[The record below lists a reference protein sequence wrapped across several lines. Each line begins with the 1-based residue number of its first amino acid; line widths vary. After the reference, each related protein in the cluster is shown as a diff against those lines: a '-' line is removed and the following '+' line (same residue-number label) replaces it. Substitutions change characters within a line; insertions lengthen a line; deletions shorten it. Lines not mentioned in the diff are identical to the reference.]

1 MIPKWRKCRKTPLFL
16 IALFEDASNKSVSE
30 INKITAS
37 TRELLAYLSTT
48 PAEDITPKFGFT
60 AEQLKTLKSSPKDLK
75 AIQLAVEELYS
86 VGVKK
91 NPFSA
96 LINDLKALFKTGDD
110 KETTTKKLAKIG
122 ESASETA
129 DLIGNLAGNLSDM
142 FEEMGNTGAADAMS
156 GVQDAMSAIS
166 NIGQG
171 FAKGGIVGGIASV
184 VGEAANFIGK
194 AFAAEARH
202 QAALRAVMNEK
213 IAQQRTY
220 NLLLLEQNLAYEKA
234 STIFGVDQYGK
245 AANAVR
251 VMKEAYK
258 QLQKELEGS
267 ASQQNAFAYK
277 STGNAFFDRTFNR
290 NYNVQKDVY
299 SGLAD
304 IEVKTGH
311 KKTGLFGW
319 GKGKDIYSSILDVYP
334 QLVDAN
340 GKFNASLAET
350 IVSTREMSEEDKA
363 ALQNM
368 IDLTRQAEEAW
379 EEVRN
384 YFEGI
389 FGDLGTTLSDAL
401 VDAFRNGTDAAE
413 NFVDAVTGML
423 EDLAEQMIYTVTL
436 APYIE
441 RAQDEMLG
449 VMKNDELTDEQK
461 FSNYVRI
468 LDNMTDNILNQ
479 QGYYNSLL
487 EQYRDMAADKGI
499 NLWEKDGY
507 QPKR

>member
-1 MIPKWRKCRKTPLFL
+1 M
-16 IALFEDASNKSVSE
+16 
-30 INKITAS
+30 
-37 TRELLAYLSTT
+37 
-48 PAEDITPKFGFT
+48 
-60 AEQLKTLKSSPKDLK
+60 
-75 AIQLAVEELYS
+75 
-86 VGVKK
+86 
-91 NPFSA
+91 
-96 LINDLKALFKTGDD
+96 
-110 KETTTKKLAKIG
+110 
-122 ESASETA
+122 
-129 DLIGNLAGNLSDM
+129 
-142 FEEMGNTGAADAMS
+142 
-156 GVQDAMSAIS
+156 
-166 NIGQG
+166 
-171 FAKGGIVGGIASV
+171 
-184 VGEAANFIGK
+184 
-194 AFAAEARH
+194 
-202 QAALRAVMNEK
+202 
-213 IAQQRTY
+213 
-220 NLLLLEQNLAYEKA
+220 EQNLAYEKA

-499 NLWEKDGY
+499 NLWEKDGASQSGKAGAY
-507 QPKR
+507 EAASQESITRLEGLYSSMLEHEINIDGNVEEISEGMNAAIGHLKKIEENTGESKKHLENIDKAISEMKSDISTIKRDGVKTR